1 MRKISAV
8 IRLLLL
14 WQFRQLVLHYWLK
27 KLFSKVIVPVN
38 KTSPNPINKNPEI
51 LSINNNFVL
60 IFEKKIR
67 NLSIAIAEIKNG
79 IANPAEYIP
88 SRVAPVITD
97 ELVAAIANVTGNV
110 FM

>member
-14 WQFRQLVLHYWLK
+14 WQFRRLVLHYWLK

-79 IANPAEYIP
+79 IANPAEIIATANNAIP
-88 SRVAPVITD
+88 
-97 ELVAAIANVTGNV
+97 NVTGNV

>member
-1 MRKISAV
+1 M
-8 IRLLLL
+8 
-14 WQFRQLVLHYWLK
+14 
-27 KLFSKVIVPVN
+27 FSKVIVPVN
-38 KTSPNPINKNPEI
+38 KTSPKPINKNPEI

>member
-1 MRKISAV
+1 M
-8 IRLLLL
+8 
-14 WQFRQLVLHYWLK
+14 
-27 KLFSKVIVPVN
+27 FSKVIVPVN
-38 KTSPNPINKNPEI
+38 KTTPNPINKNPEI

-88 SRVAPVITD
+88 SKVAPVITE
-97 ELVAAIANVTGNV
+97 ELVAAIVRIPARIGPIHGCLLYTSDAADE
-110 FM
+110 